1 MGFKDDATSVLH
13 SSPTESSE
21 ITGLSDHS
29 KDYRHYCR
37 STSTLILAV

>member
-13 SSPTESSE
+13 SSPTESE

-29 KDYRHYCR
+29 KDYRHYCT
-37 STSTLILAV
+37 STSTLVLAV